1 MRFFTTFWGHK
12 LFASSRFE
20 DGSTHLD
27 DVGHTAGGHGEDFIF
42 NQPLVSPVNTK
53 DFQIVVGTG
62 TYDGTNASI
71 HAWGVATRC

>member
-1 MRFFTTFWGHK
+1 
-12 LFASSRFE
+12 
-20 DGSTHLD
+20 
-27 DVGHTAGGHGEDFIF
+27 
-42 NQPLVSPVNTK
+42 LVSPVNTK